1 MNESNWTQAVKN
13 LETALRLNRLQPEF
27 NLAIGECFVQLG
39 KTRDAIH
46 HFTVVVQQRPKG
58 IAGWEALI
66 RGLYA
71 AGFYEEAEQQVA
83 LAQKMTSQKP
93 IFQFYMSAIL
103 FASGRSKEAL
113 LHLES
118 AMGKSPK
125 LLKRFIEL
133 NPVILQNQAVVD
145 LIARFKRNR
154 SF

>member
-1 MNESNWTQAVKN
+1 MSPNWTQAVKI
-13 LETALRLNRLQPEF
+13 LKQALRLNSLQPEF

-83 LAQKMTSQKP
+83 LAQKNDSQKP

-103 FASGRSKEAL
+103 FASEGLKKAL
-113 LHLES
+113 LQLES